1 MLDTLFLGI
10 GTLILVCVNIALG
23 SISALMNKEWNWT
36 VFRNGVIKGTVVVL
50 AFAAVWFVGWLNKNL
65 AAVEVDG
72 QMVNLQ
78 MAVHIILTG
87 GFAVY
92 AGKVLLKLKEILIK
106 KAVDYGNNSLQTE
119 HEIVETEIKTKK
131 STAEETKAE
140 KAD

>member
-1 MLDTLFLGI
+1 MLETLYLGI

-36 VFRNGVIKGTVVVL
+36 IFRNGLIKGAVVVL
-50 AFAAVWFVGWLNKNL
+50 AFAAVWFVGWLNKDL

-92 AGKVLLKLKEILIK
+92 AGKVLLKLKEIVIK
-106 KAVDYGNNSLQTE
+106 KAVDYGSGPIQPKI
-119 HEIVETEIKTKK
+119 EIFETEAKTEK
-131 STAEETKAE
+131 APVGETETEKAE
-140 KAD
+140 